1 MKINSKS
8 SQSLSQAYTPRKQVE
23 KINLES
29 LSQAYTPRKQVEKF
43 NPYHE
48 KSFLK
53 DEKSK
58 YEPYNPP
65 EYFTYE
71 KLRSMFSYEL
81 LKKAAIK
88 LQDKAQEIAEEIA
101 KKIKKDEGER
111 NNLADYSNNIVKTA
125 FNEIIESKIN
135 GSIQNLLIPKNKE
148 DQELLRVKLWNILY
162 TLNFGYDI
170 RKPKYIKKSMKGG
183 MNPDDD
189 YFYNTDPGFIQEE
202 WNRNSPRISPIS
214 ISSSPSLK
222 SSSFPLEEP
231 PDPDPDPH
239 IGIVTLSRYFIFPWK
254 KLLVIVYKSLCNIF
268 KPQPRQSARSE
279 PNLFDRE
286 PLLNYWTSD
295 LINKK
300 REAIK
305 KVLLKSYNAKKGKAI
320 KGKAIKGKAIKL
332 FDDIDKTYEL
342 RDIVNNSIFQRLL
355 IDEEVKGFD
364 DVVQGKDA
372 TARKIDFKNYW
383 GHSHTYIYDPVDNMD
398 IYSPGSIK
406 QIRGEYPNIFS
417 ICFIEIFSRA
427 SLLSQF
433 LALLQTLKKLN
444 VFVNLHDCETIGLY
458 DDEDMEIN
466 HKCNI
471 YDRFAMQDMFF
482 IADKVLS
489 DLKIIDNRDR
499 KFITIKN
506 LQSMKAGDLYTWYQI
521 YKIPTPGKK
530 YNLGIYHN
538 IQMDQ
543 SATIILFLLLRDA
556 PKRTSKSWNIRKK
569 HDDLSRE
576 KVKCGLK
583 NLFFGYENIRL
594 LLKFLN
600 EIFNNATTWPDW
612 ETYIHSDEEFENDLL
627 KHKNPNMGNEREK
640 SLRKNREYKK
650 KKRDE
655 YKKEGK
661 YFFQDIFAMKYIWQ
675 VKLLRQRLNRIFYFL
690 AKKHNIIYFYLY
702 TSNFT
707 YDLQHDHLN
716 IDHLNSYQCLDN
728 LFSVPIKVKIEW
740 GKINEHDWEKH
751 QRWVDGIFEINELN
765 NQNAS

>member
-23 KINLES
+23 KINPKSSQS
-29 LSQAYTPRKQVEKF
+29 LSQAYTPRKQVEKI
-43 NPYHE
+43 NPYHLE

-65 EYFTYE
+65 EYFTYD
-71 KLRSMFSYEL
+71 KLQSMFYDEL

-88 LQDKAQEIAEEIA
+88 LQDKAREIAEEIA
-101 KKIKKDEGER
+101 DKIKKVEGEK
-111 NNLADYSNNIVKTA
+111 NNLADYNIEIVKNA
-125 FNEIIESKIN
+125 FNLIIESKIN
-135 GSIQNLLIPKNKE
+135 GSIQNLIPKNKE

-170 RKPKYIKKSMKGG
+170 RKPKYIKKRKPKYIKKSMKGG

-189 YFYNTDPGFIQEE
+189 YFYNTDPVFIQEE

-231 PDPDPDPH
+231 PDPDPH

-254 KLLVIVYKSLCNIF
+254 KLLGIVYKSLCNIF
-268 KPQPRQSARSE
+268 KPPPRQSARYE

-295 LINKK
+295 SINKK
-300 REAIK
+300 REAMK
-305 KVLLKSYNAKKGKAI
+305 EVLLKSYNAK
-320 KGKAIKGKAIKL
+320 KGKAIKL

-342 RDIVNNSIFQRLL
+342 RNIVNNSIFMRLL
-355 IDEEVKGFD
+355 IDEEVKGF

-383 GHSHTYIYDPVDNMD
+383 GKIWRDNHRHTYIYNPVDNMN

-406 QIRGEYPNIFS
+406 QIRGEYPNILS

-433 LALLQTLKKLN
+433 LALLQTFKKLN

-466 HKCNI
+466 QKCNI

-482 IADKVLS
+482 LADKVLS

-569 HDDLSRE
+569 HDNLSRE
-576 KVKCGLK
+576 NVICGLK
-583 NLFFGYENIRL
+583 NLFFGYENIGL
-594 LLKFLN
+594 FLKFLN

-612 ETYIHSDEEFENDLL
+612 ETYIHSDEEFEKDLL
-627 KHKNPNMGNEREK
+627 KHKIPNMGNEREK
-640 SLRKNREYKK
+640 TLRKTREYKK

-690 AKKHNIIYFYLY
+690 AKKHNILNFYLY

-716 IDHLNSYQCLDN
+716 INNYYLDN

-751 QRWVDGIFEINELN
+751 QRWVDGIFEIKELN
-765 NQNAS
+765 YQNAS